1 MPVPADTAAATT
13 VGQGDYI
20 VREGDCISSIAHEH
34 GFFWETIWDLPEN
47 AELKDAR
54 VNPFVLLKGD
64 RVTVPALRAKEES
77 CSAEAKHRFKR
88 KGVPGE
94 IEMVLTELTTD
105 DPVPKDF
112 TNSTEGEYEVPEPPT
127 LSPKPIKNTAYVLEI
142 DGILKTGKTDSAG
155 KVKASIPPNAR
166 SGQIKVRPGQPDE
179 LIIPLALGHLD
190 PPTTWAGLAH
200 RLRNLGYTV
209 TGFPEGN
216 AEGHTPAGMVEAIK
230 AFQKDRGGTVDG
242 RVSTQLIDDVKQ
254 AHGS

>member
-1 MPVPADTAAATT
+1 MPPSGETSQAST
-13 VGQGDYI
+13 VGQGDYV
-20 VREGDCISSIAHEH
+20 VRDGDCISSIAHDH
-34 GFFWETIWDLPEN
+34 GFFWETLWNLAEN
-47 AELKDAR
+47 AELKQAR
-54 VNPFVLLKGD
+54 QNPFVLLKGD
-64 RVTVPALRAKEES
+64 RVTVPELRPKEES
-77 CSAEAKHRFKR
+77 CGTEAKHRFKR

-105 DPVPKDF
+105 DPAPKDF

-127 LSPKPIKNTAYVLEI
+127 LSPKPIKNTPYALEI

>member
-1 MPVPADTAAATT
+1 MPPPAENSASTT
-13 VGQGDYI
+13 VGQGDY
-20 VREGDCISSIAHEH
+20 VVSSGECISSIAHDH

-47 AELKDAR
+47 SALKQAR

-64 RVTVPALRAKEES
+64 RVTVPDLRPKDES
-77 CSAEAKHRFKR
+77 CAAEAKHRFKR

-94 IEMVLTELTTD
+94 IELILTELTSD
-105 DPVPKDF
+105 DPAPKDYK
-112 TNSTEGEYEVPEPPT
+112 NSSEGEYEVPEPPN
-127 LSPKPIKNTAYVLEI
+127 LEPKPIKNTNYVLDI
-142 DGILKTGKTDSAG
+142 DGILKTGKTDSNG

-166 SGQIKVRPGQPDE
+166 AGQIKLRPGQPDE

-216 AEGHTPAGMVEAIK
+216 AQGTTPAGLVESIK
-230 AFQKDRGGTVDG
+230 AFQRDRGETVDG
-242 RVSTQLIDDVKQ
+242 RVSSQLQSDLKE